1 MSKLRADQL
10 PLAAN
15 LIVSGGLLAQAPGTD
30 SSSGTL
36 LADGDYGD
44 VTVSGTGTVITI
56 DSGAVT
62 NSKLASGIDASKLA
76 DGTVS
81 NTEFQHLNGVT
92 SAIQT
97 QLTSLQSQITELASM
112 SSDDLTAQ
120 VFG

>member
-1 MSKLRADQL
+1 MSKLRADQI

-15 LIVSGGLLAQAPGTD
+15 LVVSGGAIAQAPGTD

-44 VTVSGTGTVITI
+44 VTVSGTGTAISLKSSVVE
-56 DSGAVT
+56 DA
-62 NSKLASGIDASKLA
+62 NLATGIDAAKLA

-81 NTEFQHLNGVT
+81 NTEFQYLNGVT

-97 QLTSLQSQITELASM
+97 QLTSLQSQISALPT
-112 SSDDLTAQ
+112 SSDDLASQ